1 MTYTLFLITLMAT
14 FVEQPSLV
22 YYSHN
27 PTIQFTT
34 KQACDDVLE
43 GMQDYLYKGAY
54 DYILTAQPDMTVR
67 NFELVCEQ
75 YYVDTNGEFQPKNY
89 KYKSIEELE
98 EAETIKIRY
107 TINETNND
115 SA

>member
-14 FVEQPSLV
+14 FAETPSLI

-27 PTIQFTT
+27 PTILFTT
-34 KQACDDVLE
+34 EQGCNDVLE

-54 DYILTAQPDMTVR
+54 DYILSEQPNKTIQ
-67 NFELVCEQ
+67 NFELKCDE
-75 YYVDTNGEFQPKNY
+75 YFIDSRGEFQPKNY

-107 TINETNND
+107 TIYETNNN

>member
-98 EAETIKIRY
+98 EAEMIQIRY
-107 TINETNND
+107 TIYETNND